1 MPPDKMGYYVGVF
14 NFLFIIPQIVGG
26 LLLKFLTK
34 NYFEGHTVKILM
46 LGGICMIIVGVLTLF
61 VKDVAGKIKL
71 VIPAS
76 R

>member
-1 MPPDKMGYYVGVF
+1 MGYYMGVF
-14 NFLFIIPQIVGG
+14 NFLFIIPQIVDG

-34 NYFEGHTVKILM
+34 NYFDGHNVKILM